1 MKRWKITVLCLIFG
15 MVFLTCGRMDVS
27 ADMVTGKLGDNITW
41 KLEME
46 SGLLTISGKGDMLDC
61 KHKKISTWEGETS
74 CYYEYDDQIW
84 GQTREEE
91 QAIKK
96 VVIEEGITSIPA
108 HAFADCN
115 NLTSI
120 VIPDSVTRIEHS
132 AFACCYSLRQIRI
145 PDKVTVIEDYTF
157 HGGSLEKVKLPKNLK
172 KIGYRAF
179 DGCRDLKEISIP
191 ASVETIEEK
200 AFEYCEKLKK
210 VTWEGKSR
218 LREIKKLAFLDCDIK
233 KLTIPASVT
242 KIANGSAIGGAY
254 EIKVEKGN
262 KKYKSKNGVVFTKD
276 GKTLV
281 RYPKKKKGSTYR
293 IPKGVKTIGESAF
306 YDATQPAN
314 YQKLKK
320 IIMPDSV
327 TVIKSLALEGLSEL
341 ESIRFSKN
349 LKRIEERSLGGYP
362 MSSLKLPE
370 SLVYIGE
377 KSIYFK
383 DLKGTL
389 VIPKNVKEIAKNG
402 IDLPPNVK
410 KVVIKSKKIKKLSK
424 KAFCSDA
431 KKVTIVLPK
440 SKKSAYKKL
449 FTKKRLGKKMKF
461 VYK

>member
-1 MKRWKITVLCLIFG
+1 MKRWKTIILFLMFG
-15 MVFLTCGRMDVS
+15 IALLKYGRMDVS
-27 ADMVTGKLGDNITW
+27 ADTVTGKLGTNITW
-41 KLEME
+41 KLEN
-46 SGLLTISGKGDMLDC
+46 GVLTISGKGDMLDC
-61 KHKKISTWEGETS
+61 KHKKISTWEGDIS
-74 CYYEYDDQIW
+74 CGYDYYEQLW
-84 GQTREEE
+84 GRTMEE
-91 QAIKK
+91 QEAIKK
-96 VVIEEGITSIPA
+96 VVIENGITSIAA
-108 HAFADCN
+108 HAFSYCCN
-115 NLTSI
+115 LETI
-120 VIPDSVTRIEHS
+120 VIPDSVTRIEHA
-132 AFACCYSLRQIRI
+132 AFHCCYSLRQIRI
-145 PDKVTVIEDYTF
+145 PDKVTAIEDYTF
-157 HGGSLEKVKLPKNLK
+157 DGCSLEKVKLPKKLK
-172 KIGYRAF
+172 KIGYQAF

-191 ASVETIEEK
+191 QNVEIIEEK

-218 LREIKKLAFLDCDIK
+218 LREIKKLAFQDCDIK

-281 RYPKKKKGSTYR
+281 RYPKKKKGSSYK
-293 IPKGVKTIGESAF
+293 IPNGVRTIGDSAF
-306 YDATQPAN
+306 DDLIQQKG
-314 YQKLKK
+314 YQYLKK
-320 IIMPDSV
+320 ITMPDSV
-327 TVIKSLALEGLSEL
+327 RVIKSHALEGLSEL

-362 MSSLKLPE
+362 ISSLKLPD

-377 KSIYFK
+377 KSIYFR

-389 VIPKNVKEIAKNG
+389 IIPKNVKEIARNG

-410 KVVIKSKKIKKLSK
+410 KVVIKSKKFKKLSK

-461 VYK
+461 IYK

>member
-15 MVFLTCGRMDVS
+15 MVFLTWCRMDVS
-27 ADMVTGKLGDNITW
+27 ADTVTGKLGDNITW

-61 KHKKISTWEGETS
+61 KHKKISTWEGEMS
-74 CYYEYDDQIW
+74 CGYDYYEQMW
-84 GQTREEE
+84 KRTMAE
-91 QAIKK
+91 QEVIKK
-96 VVIEEGITSIPA
+96 VVIEDGITSIAA
-108 HAFADCN
+108 HAFSYCI
-115 NLTSI
+115 NLETI
-120 VIPDSVTRIEHS
+120 VIPDSVTRIEHA
-132 AFACCYSLRQIRI
+132 AFYDCRSLRQIRI
-145 PDKVTVIEDYTF
+145 PDNVAVIEDYTF
-157 HGGSLEKVKLPKNLK
+157 DGCIALKKVKLSKNLK
-172 KIGYRAF
+172 KIGYQSF
-179 DGCRDLKEISIP
+179 GTCRVLKEISIP
-191 ASVETIEEK
+191 QNVEIIEEK

-218 LREIKKLAFLDCDIK
+218 LREIKKLAFQDCDIK

-449 FTKKRLGKKMKF
+449 FTKKGWEKR
-461 VYK
+461 

>member
-84 GQTREEE
+84 GRTLEEE
-91 QAIKK
+91 WAVKK
-96 VVIEEGITSIPA
+96 VVIEEGITSIAA

-179 DGCRDLKEISIP
+179 DECRDLKEISIP
-191 ASVETIEEK
+191 QNVEIIEEK

-218 LREIKKLAFLDCDIK
+218 LREIKKLAFQDCDIK

-281 RYPKKKKGSTYR
+281 RYPKKKKGSSYK
-293 IPKGVKTIGESAF
+293 IPNGVRTIGDSAF
-306 YDATQPAN
+306 DDLIQQKG
-314 YQKLKK
+314 YQYLKK
-320 IIMPDSV
+320 ITMPDSV
-327 TVIKSLALEGLSEL
+327 RVIKSHAFDFPYNDLPDVKIERL
-341 ESIRFSKN
+341 SKN
-349 LKRIEERSLGGYP
+349 LKRIEKDAFRGCDI
-362 MSSLKLPE
+362 MSLKLPD
-370 SLVYIGE
+370 SLVYIGHL
-377 KSIYFK
+377 SFGNI
-383 DLKGTL
+383 KGTI
-389 VIPKNVKEIAKNG
+389 VIPKNVKEI
-402 IDLPPNVK
+402 DSFCVPLRVK
-410 KVVIKSKKIKKLSK
+410 KVVVKSKKIKSLSK
-424 KAFCSDA
+424 KAFTWNT
-431 KKVTIVLPK
+431 KVTFVLPK
-440 SKKSAYKKL
+440 SKKAAYKKL

>member
-1 MKRWKITVLCLIFG
+1 MKRWKTIILFLMFG
-15 MVFLTCGRMDVS
+15 IALLTYGRMDVS
-27 ADMVTGKLGDNITW
+27 ADIVTGKLGTNITW
-41 KLEME
+41 KLED
-46 SGLLTISGKGDMLDC
+46 GVLTISGKGDMLDC
-61 KHKKISTWEGETS
+61 KHKKISTWEGDIS
-74 CYYEYDDQIW
+74 CGYDYYEQLW
-84 GQTREEE
+84 GRTMEE
-91 QAIKK
+91 QEAIKK
-96 VVIEEGITSIPA
+96 VVIENGITSIA
-108 HAFADCN
+108 ANAFSYCCN
-115 NLTSI
+115 LETI
-120 VIPDSVTRIEHS
+120 VIPDSVTRIEHA
-132 AFACCYSLRQIRI
+132 AFHCCYSLRQIRI
-145 PDKVTVIEDYTF
+145 PDKVTAIEDYTF
-157 HGGSLEKVKLPKNLK
+157 DGCSLEKVKLPKNLK
-172 KIGYRAF
+172 KIGYQAF

-191 ASVETIEEK
+191 QNVEIIEEK

-218 LREIKKLAFLDCDIK
+218 LREIKRLAFQDCDIK
-233 KLTIPASVT
+233 KLVIPASVT
-242 KIANGSAIGGAY
+242 KIENGSAIGGAY
-254 EIKVEKGN
+254 EIKAEKGN
-262 KKYKSKNGVVFTKD
+262 KKYKSKNGVLFSKD

-281 RYPKKKKGSTYR
+281 RYPKKKKSSTYR
-293 IPKGVKTIGESAF
+293 IPKGVRTIGESAF

-327 TVIKSLALEGLSEL
+327 TVIKSFALEGLSEL

-362 MSSLKLPE
+362 ISSLKLPD

-377 KSIYFK
+377 KSIYFR

-389 VIPKNVKEIAKNG
+389 IIPKNVKEIAGNG

-410 KVVIKSKKIKKLSK
+410 KIVIKSKKFKKLSK

-461 VYK
+461 IYK